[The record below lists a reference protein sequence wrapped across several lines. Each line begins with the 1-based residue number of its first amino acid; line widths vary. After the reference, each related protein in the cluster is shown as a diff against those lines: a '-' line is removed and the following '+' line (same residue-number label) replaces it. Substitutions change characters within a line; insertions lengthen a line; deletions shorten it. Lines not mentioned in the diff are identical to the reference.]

1 MPDHKYYPDPEIPAD
16 AAWKDMNARLDHA
29 TDKLAISRKRI
40 IALPFLFAY
49 LLLLP
54 INREEVRTLKSDT
67 GKSIQAVQH
76 SGNIKVLPDHSTNR
90 ITRKLSQRQKR
101 KIAATENNV
110 VQKML
115 VAAIP
120 GKSVAFPGKA
130 AIMYQ
135 PIGNGADSISPHQ
148 QPYQKRISNKQEA
161 ASTPAVARKIYH
173 NKVPVSAGLTWN
185 IGLKHP
191 DRFYLPGI
199 WTAIRLNDKNE
210 LVLQVHPWQSQS
222 FGTLLKDTI
231 LMANFNQDTRGYR
244 HSTSLEK
251 TRQFSVGLQYNYR
264 IYGNWKVGIG
274 VTWNSIRSSGLRK
287 KIVQLSNN
295 KQLLD
300 STYSIRSGAA
310 EWNLLQQEFFTVNAG
325 LSYKWRNFEIGGRLV
340 SGSNGMIK
348 NNLINTQISIK
359 WKIY

>member
-16 AAWKDMNARLDHA
+16 TAWKDMNARLDQA
-29 TDKLAISRKRI
+29 TDKLVIRRKRV
-40 IALPFLFAY
+40 IAVPFLFAY

-54 INREEVRTLKSDT
+54 INPAEVLKLKNNT
-67 GKSIQAVQH
+67 GQSIQAVQH
-76 SGNIKVLPDHSTNR
+76 SDNIKGFLPEHPTNR
-90 ITRKLSQRQKR
+90 NTRKLSQGQKG
-101 KIAATENNV
+101 KIAASENNV

-120 GKSVAFPGKA
+120 GNSVVFPGKA
-130 AIMYQ
+130 ALLYQ
-135 PIGNGADSISPHQ
+135 PFGNGADSISPHQ
-148 QPYQKRISNKQEA
+148 QPYQNRKSNKQEA
-161 ASTPAVARKIYH
+161 ASTPAVARKIH
-173 NKVPVSAGLTWN
+173 HKKVPVSAGLTWN

-210 LVLQVHPWQSQS
+210 RVLQVHPWQSQS

-231 LMANFNQDTRGYR
+231 VMANFNQDPRGYR
-244 HSTSLEK
+244 HSTRLEK
-251 TRQFSVGLQYNYR
+251 TRQFSIGLQYEYR

-274 VTWNSIRSSGLRK
+274 VSWNSIRSSALRK

-325 LSYKWRNFEIGGRLV
+325 LSYKWRDFEIGGRLV

-348 NNLINTQISIK
+348 KNSNTQISIK